1 MPEPFYFI
9 SYSPVD
15 GEEIALRLGDQLA
28 AGPPSI
34 PVWLRPAKL
43 QPGIDRDEQIVQALG
58 SCSGLLY
65 IMTTDGAIRIAS
77 ARRNGRGR

>member
-15 GEEIALRLGDQLA
+15 GEDIALKLGDQLV

-34 PVWLRPAKL
+34 PVWLAARNL
-43 QPGIDRDEQIVQALG
+43 Q
-58 SCSGLLY
+58 
-65 IMTTDGAIRIAS
+65 GASIGMSRS
-77 ARRNGRGR
+77 SRRWAAAVVSST